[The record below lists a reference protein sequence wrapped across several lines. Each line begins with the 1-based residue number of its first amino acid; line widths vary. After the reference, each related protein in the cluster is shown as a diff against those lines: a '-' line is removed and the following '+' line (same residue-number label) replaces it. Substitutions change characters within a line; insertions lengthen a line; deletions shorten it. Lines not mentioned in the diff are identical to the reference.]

1 MAAEH
6 ASHYFLII
14 IISST
19 FRLEVPN
26 SLNFDKSSFKTLF
39 NFNWFLKTSIIKFWE
54 NLIFKTKFLLI
65 IISFLMA
72 GAEPAQPALLS
83 KQFILIVISRAPP
96 PPIYN
101 YLAPRCEG
109 YLRIFYRVYR

>member
-19 FRLEVPN
+19 IRFEVLK

-65 IISFLMA
+65 ITSFLMA
-72 GAEPAQPALLS
+72 AEHAL
-83 KQFILIVISRAPP
+83 VIKT
-96 PPIYN
+96 IYS
-101 YLAPRCEG
+101 YCYFKGSATPDL
-109 YLRIFYRVYR
+109 

>member
-19 FRLEVPN
+19 IRFEVLK

-83 KQFILIVISRAPP
+83 KQFILIVISRAGGGQSGQSGAGATATPD
-96 PPIYN
+96 
-101 YLAPRCEG
+101 L
-109 YLRIFYRVYR
+109 

>member
-19 FRLEVPN
+19 IRFDVLK

-72 GAEPAQPALLS
+72 APEGEHAL
-83 KQFILIVISRAPP
+83 VIKT
-96 PPIYN
+96 IYS
-101 YLAPRCEG
+101 YCYFKGSATPDL
-109 YLRIFYRVYR
+109 

>member
-19 FRLEVPN
+19 IRFDWLCPPK

-72 GAEPAQPALLS
+72 APEGEHAL
-83 KQFILIVISRAPP
+83 VIKT
-96 PPIYN
+96 IYS
-101 YLAPRCEG
+101 YCYFKGSATPDL
-109 YLRIFYRVYR
+109 

>member
-19 FRLEVPN
+19 IRFEVLK

-72 GAEPAQPALLS
+72 APEGEHAL
-83 KQFILIVISRAPP
+83 VIKT
-96 PPIYN
+96 IYS
-101 YLAPRCEG
+101 YCYFKGSATPDL
-109 YLRIFYRVYR
+109 

>member
-1 MAAEH
+1 MRKGLFNKYIIYLGHGGCA

-19 FRLEVPN
+19 IRRPEGDVPK

-65 IISFLMA
+65 ITSFLMA
-72 GAEPAQPALLS
+72 AEHAL
-83 KQFILIVISRAPP
+83 VIKT
-96 PPIYN
+96 IYS
-101 YLAPRCEG
+101 YC
-109 YLRIFYRVYR
+109 YFVYP